1 MTNTFT
7 EVVCANGNINLI
19 FFENNRQRTI
29 IFKKNTEALV
39 DYKTEVDNH
48 SQGAIGS
55 ADDYYRAVI
64 KALKFKYRFTVNNNN
79 VSVFYPIQKLKSA

>member
-19 FFENNRQRTI
+19 FFDNNRQRTI
-29 IFKKNTEALV
+29 IFKKNTQALMDYCFATNSLNINDYSSV
-39 DYKTEVDNH
+39 DT
-48 SQGAIGS
+48 
-55 ADDYYRAVI
+55 YYRAIVNY
-64 KALKFKYRFTVNNNN
+64 LRTDYRFT